1 MKKTKTLF
9 TILMGFG
16 ALLFAGAALLAALPA
31 VVLPQIADVMHVSV
45 DTLAHFVQFAFG
57 GSGLTAAAC
66 TLSGYTE
73 ACDDEG
79 NTAGIASIW
88 FASKNDVQSLTFNA
102 TGQLSTITM
111 VSGKVFYQWTFDP
124 DTAFFNQPKSVS
136 NKSPFVKQSIQF
148 TNPKMSTD
156 LINAIDALDAC
167 AICGLVAIVKDNNG
181 KFWLA
186 GVKYF
191 SSGTYTIT
199 GLYPAQ
205 SDGAVTG
212 ANPEGDVNKIT
223 TAFES
228 KTGKYARE
236 SVVAEASIPV

>member
-1 MKKTKTLF
+1 MKKSKTLF
-9 TILMGFG
+9 TILMGI
-16 ALLFAGAALLAALPA
+16 AAALLGTAAILAAMPA
-31 VVLPQIADVMHVSV
+31 TLLPQVADVLHISV
-45 DTLAHFVQFAFG
+45 DTLTHFVQFAFG
-57 GSGLTAAAC
+57 GSGISTAAC
-66 TLSGYTE
+66 TLTGYAET
-73 ACDDEG
+73 CDDEG
-79 NTAGIASIW
+79 NTAGISAIW
-88 FASKNDVQSLTFNA
+88 FASKNDVSTLTFNA
-102 TGQLSTITM
+102 QGQLSGITM
-111 VSGKVFYQWTFDP
+111 VASKVFYKWTFDP

-148 TNPKMSTD
+148 TNPKMTTD

-181 KFWLA
+181 KFWLV

-191 SSGTYTIT
+191 SNGTYSFT

-236 SVVAEASIPV
+236 SVVAESAIPV